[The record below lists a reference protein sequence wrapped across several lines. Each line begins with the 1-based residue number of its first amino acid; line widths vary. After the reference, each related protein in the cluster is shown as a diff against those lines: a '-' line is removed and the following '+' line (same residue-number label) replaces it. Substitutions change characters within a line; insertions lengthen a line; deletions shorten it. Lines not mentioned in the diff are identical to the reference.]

1 MAFAATPVFLLM
13 AFIAYLQ
20 YPPLCTAPG
29 NLGFLSSM
37 WFMYAIMSA
46 VHSGPWLSLAWQ
58 PFKNATEDERRPP
71 PVDRVTPQA
80 GSSGKGRNVSKTTI
94 LLDLMPNVRAFDSI
108 FNWSFPKHGHD
119 PARDTTC

>member
-37 WFMYAIMSA
+37 WFMYALMSA
-46 VHSGPWLSLAWQ
+46 VHCGPWLSLARQ
-58 PFKNATEDERRPP
+58 PFKNSQQKKQRYSPASQVTRQAEEER
-71 PVDRVTPQA
+71 
-80 GSSGKGRNVSKTTI
+80 
-94 LLDLMPNVRAFDSI
+94 
-108 FNWSFPKHGHD
+108 
-119 PARDTTC
+119 

>member
-1 MAFAATPVFLLM
+1 MALAATPVFLLM

-46 VHSGPWLSLAWQ
+46 VHSGPWLALAWQ
-58 PFKNATEDERRPP
+58 PFKSALQKEQRHSPAGRVAGRSEEER
-71 PVDRVTPQA
+71 
-80 GSSGKGRNVSKTTI
+80 
-94 LLDLMPNVRAFDSI
+94 
-108 FNWSFPKHGHD
+108 
-119 PARDTTC
+119 